1 MVSQSLPLIFDWI
14 FKNRLNLMSNYS
26 EGHGGVLQWP
36 VCEERPNE
44 PLGAKEAKKRYCIG
58 FLKTFGKLV
67 MLVQRVS

>member
-1 MVSQSLPLIFDWI
+1 
-14 FKNRLNLMSNYS
+14 MSNYS